1 LGSLF
6 LLERSQ
12 ARLTTALPPY
22 RLTAMPALLAD
33 LVVVIHFS
41 FVLFVILGGLLVL
54 RWPRLAYLHLPAATW
69 GVLIEFAGWVCPLT
83 PLEQSLRLKAGE
95 QGYSGSFIEHY
106 VLPLLYPSA
115 LTRTIQVALGIIVIA
130 VNLGIYGYLIRSRRL
145 LRPLRRRPAL

>member
-1 LGSLF
+1 MS
-6 LLERSQ
+6 
-12 ARLTTALPPY
+12 
-22 RLTAMPALLAD
+22 ALLAD
-33 LVVVIHFS
+33 LVVVIHFW

-54 RWPRLAYLHLPAATW
+54 RWPRLAFVHLPAATW

-115 LTRTIQVALGIIVIA
+115 LTRTVQVALGAIVIA
-130 VNLGIYGYLIRSRRL
+130 VNLCIYGYLLKRL
-145 LRPLRRRPAL
+145 NTKARKHESTN

>member
-1 LGSLF
+1 LS
-6 LLERSQ
+6 
-12 ARLTTALPPY
+12 
-22 RLTAMPALLAD
+22 ALLAD

-54 RWPRLAYLHLPAATW
+54 RWPRLAYVHLPAAAW
-69 GVLIEFAGWVCPLT
+69 GVLIELTGWVCPLT

-115 LTRTIQVALGIIVIA
+115 LTRTIQVGIGAIVIA
-130 VNLGIYGYLIRSRRL
+130 VNLLIYGCLLRSRKSESTK
-145 LRPLRRRPAL
+145 

>member
-1 LGSLF
+1 M
-6 LLERSQ
+6 
-12 ARLTTALPPY
+12 TVI
-22 RLTAMPALLAD
+22 AD
-33 LVVVIHFS
+33 LVVAIHFT

-115 LTRTIQVALGIIVIA
+115 LTRTIQLVLGCLVLGL
-130 VNLGIYGYLIRSRRL
+130 NLGIYGYLLYRRAENSTSVTRLRGGDSRR
-145 LRPLRRRPAL
+145 